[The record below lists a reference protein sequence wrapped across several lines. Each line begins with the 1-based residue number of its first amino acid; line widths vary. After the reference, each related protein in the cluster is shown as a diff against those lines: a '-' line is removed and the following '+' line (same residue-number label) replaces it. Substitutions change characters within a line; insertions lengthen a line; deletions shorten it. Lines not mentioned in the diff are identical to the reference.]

1 MTPVESTVVAV
12 AAPPQSREASLAQQ
26 AASKLAASLPH
37 KPASEIVED
46 LIARLQRKRSSRD
59 AAGLNHW
66 ESYGPAYL
74 EKLVKRFQIADPL
87 RQIVGFIVVNH
98 DSAVEFAAR
107 VTCDADLAETAVSR
121 TYIELLNGD
130 TTVTLFYRALK
141 MNARDLLKA
150 RAREFKRFESLDA
163 LVSAARADHALAV
176 DSDTSNAC
184 EDIDFPSRRLEDQ
197 DPLDILIARQDERQE
212 QRELAD
218 EMAYALRVVRCE
230 GNRWILKK
238 DWWKES
244 AIGRA
249 EKKRRR
255 TELRG
260 SVE

>member
-12 AAPPQSREASLAQQ
+12 AAPPQSREAALAQE
-26 AASKLAASLPH
+26 AAAKPAAGLPN
-37 KPASEIVED
+37 KPASEVVED
-46 LIARLQRKRSSRD
+46 LLARLRRKRLSRD

-66 ESYGPAYL
+66 ESYCPAYL
-74 EKLVKRFQIADPL
+74 ERLVKRFQVGDPL
-87 RQIVGFIVVNH
+87 RQIVRFIVVNH
-98 DSAVEFAAR
+98 ASAVEFATR
-107 VTCDADLAETAVSR
+107 ITRDADLAETAVSR
-121 TYIELLNGD
+121 TYIKLLQGR
-130 TTVTLFYRALK
+130 TRIAVFYRALK
-141 MNARDLLKA
+141 MGARDLLKA
-150 RAREFKRFESLDA
+150 RARELKRFESLDA

-176 DSDTSNAC
+176 DSETSNAC

-197 DPLDILIARQDERQE
+197 DPLDILIARHDERQE

-255 TELRG
+255 TESRG